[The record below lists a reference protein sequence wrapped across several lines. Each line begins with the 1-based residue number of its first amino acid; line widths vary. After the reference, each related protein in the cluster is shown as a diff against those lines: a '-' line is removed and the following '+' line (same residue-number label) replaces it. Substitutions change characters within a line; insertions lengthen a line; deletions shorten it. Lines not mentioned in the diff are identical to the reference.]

1 MRDIRTSSAGRIAG
15 AALALALLTAAL
27 PAAAEWKGYP
37 GLNCMSS
44 SGAIDV
50 RRSLTGA
57 ANWHNSPTIIY
68 CPVVRDL
75 EAGKPNGIER
85 INVRVFDNHS
95 TQNGW
100 CRAVSRTLSGGVHDW
115 QHRDYGGFAQSS
127 TLTFENVDTSNWGN
141 IALYCSVPAADG
153 ARKSF
158 IRSYAV
164 EEQ

>member
-1 MRDIRTSSAGRIAG
+1 MRDLRKLSTRKITG

-37 GLNCMSS
+37 GLNCMPS
-44 SGAIDV
+44 SGANDV
-50 RRSLTGA
+50 RRSLSGA
-57 ANWHNSPTIIY
+57 VNWQSSATIIY

-75 EAGKPNGIER
+75 EAGKPNGIKR
-85 INVRVFDNHS
+85 INLRVFDNHS
-95 TQNGW
+95 RQDGW
-100 CRAVSRTLSGGVHDW
+100 CRAVSRTLSGGTHDW
-115 QHRDYGGFAQSS
+115 QHKNYSGN
-127 TLTFENVDTSNWGN
+127 TTVTFENVDTPNWGN
-141 IALYCSVPAADG
+141 IALYCSVPGTDG